1 MKLSDI
7 TEKTPLVKDFVSRLA
22 KSAKQAIPIVEIE
35 KVKRVAGASV
45 RPVNM
50 VLENGQTVT
59 IYLRLA
65 AEDEALDL
73 IRMDINGK
81 NVPLSGDFDN
91 SYKPSFNASV
101 DAIANTIKTGQKA
114 FEVKRAKLKVKA
126 PRLTGAAAPMNKA
139 QQKKAL
145 LETAAELDVTIKNK
159 TAEKATLQ
167 DQLQN
172 LTKPA

>member
-7 TEKTPLVKDFVSRLA
+7 TEKTPLVKDFVARLG
-22 KSAKQAIPIVEIE
+22 KTAKQAIPIVEVE

-101 DAIANTIKTGQKA
+101 DAIANTIRTGQKA

-126 PRLTGAAAPMNKA
+126 PRAAGAAAPMNKV

-145 LETAAELDVTIKNK
+145 LETAAELDIVIKSK
-159 TAEKATLQ
+159 TTEKAALAA
-167 DQLQN
+167 QLQH
-172 LTKPA
+172 LTNKA